1 MQWVTDSE
9 VKGRWR
15 LRRGSS
21 RPPQEGGQAGTMA
34 DPGVRGSEGMARP
47 GGPLTA
53 LWLVQWGAWGL
64 RGGSRVVKKLP
75 ALLSAVGLL
84 DLSSP
89 VQPRRLSRRAPWF
102 CSSSHPSTSLHPASV
117 LLKAEK
123 DQGGR
128 WHCEASQSAS
138 CPPPIP
144 GLNPHSSPRL
154 IHNLLPF
161 PGERTRPGQLS
172 VE

>member
-1 MQWVTDSE
+1 
-9 VKGRWR
+9 
-15 LRRGSS
+15 
-21 RPPQEGGQAGTMA
+21 MA
-34 DPGVRGSEGMARP
+34 DPGVRGSEGTARP
-47 GGPLTA
+47 GGSLTA

-64 RGGSRVVKKLP
+64 RGGSRVGKKLP
-75 ALLSAVGLL
+75 VLLSAVGLL

-102 CSSSHPSTSLHPASV
+102 CSSSHPSTSPHPASV

-128 WHCEASQSAS
+128 WRCEASQSAS

-172 VE
+172 VERRQNRRPHR